1 MAYAKYYIY
10 KEKVSYDS
18 GHTWSYTGAEVASG
32 DPIQIYDTLA
42 ECEYSGYSGQY
53 LTFVALDS
61 GAISFKKQR
70 NSGSFQYKKND
81 GRWITNNSAVTVDS
95 GDVVMWKGEMTP
107 YTSWPYGI
115 GQFDSTCHFIAEGN
129 VMSLLYGDNFVGQT
143 DLSEKAYA
151 FWCLFESCFGITSID
166 NLVLPA
172 TTLANNCYAL
182 MFDYCKLLTSIP
194 SGLLH
199 ATTLA
204 SNCYECMFRG
214 CTSLTSI
221 PSGLLPATTLAEGC
235 YGAMFDDCINL
246 TSIPRGLLH
255 ATTLAE
261 GCYSAMFFGC
271 ESITTAPDLPATTLA
286 DGCYREM
293 FMWCTA
299 LTTAPQLYATTLVNN
314 CYSQM
319 FDGCSSLTA
328 ITCLATDISATDC
341 TMYWIRRVAESGTF
355 TKAASMNDWTTTYY
369 DGIPSGWTVV
379 NYS

>member
-18 GHTWSYTGAEVASG
+18 GRTWSYTGAEVASG

-53 LTFVALDS
+53 LTFVAQDS
-61 GAISFKKQR
+61 GTISFKKER

-81 GRWITNNSAVTVDS
+81 GEWISNSAVTVDS

-115 GQFDSTCHFIAEGN
+115 GQFDSSCHFIAEGN
-129 VMSLLYGDNFVGQT
+129 VMSLLYGDNFAGQT
-143 DLSEKAYA
+143 DLSEKGYA
-151 FWCLFESCFGITSID
+151 FWCLFERCFGLTSID
-166 NLVLPA
+166 NLALPA
-172 TTLANNCYAL
+172 TTLSEGCYAA
-182 MFDYCKLLTSIP
+182 MFDSCELLTSIP
-194 SGLLH
+194 SGLLP

-204 SNCYECMFRG
+204 DDCYKQMFRG

-221 PSGLLPATTLAEGC
+221 PSGLLPATTLEKMC
-235 YGAMFDDCINL
+235 YSAMFGSCASL
-246 TSIPRGLLH
+246 ASVPSGLLP

-261 GCYSAMFFGC
+261 YCYNSMFAYC
-271 ESITTAPDLPATTLA
+271 ASLTTAPDLPATTLA
-286 DGCYREM
+286 PICYDRM
-293 FMWCTA
+293 FQDCA
-299 LTTAPQLYATTLVNN
+299 
-314 CYSQM
+314 
-319 FDGCSSLTA
+319 SLNS
-328 ITCLATDISATDC
+328 ITCLATDISASGC
-341 TMYWIRRVAESGTF
+341 TGLWVRNVAASGTF
-355 TKAASMNDWTTTYY
+355 IKAASMTSWTNGE